1 MLSSFHSANICCG
14 KWYLRKGK
22 TPTVFYFL
30 AVASKPP
37 EFDQVPPNR
46 TVVKAQELITLR
58 CRSKPPL
65 VIPTVWD
72 WKKDGKPLRA
82 EDISSRRITTNSGQ
96 LLIKSATREDTGNYT
111 CTLANSNGSVTSN
124 KSQLIVKGERR
135 VLLVVFSMITDG
147 SYTA

>member
-1 MLSSFHSANICCG
+1 
-14 KWYLRKGK
+14 
-22 TPTVFYFL
+22 VFYFL

-111 CTLANSNGSVTSN
+111 CTLVNSNGSVTSN
-124 KSQLIVKGERR
+124 KSQVIVKGEIDEFCWLFLR
-135 VLLVVFSMITDG
+135 
-147 SYTA
+147 